1 MDGVATDS
9 IIEGVQL
16 IPLQRLPDQRGAVS
30 HMLKATDPHF
40 VRFGEIYF
48 SSAYPGVV
56 NAWKNHERV
65 ITNYACVFGDV
76 KFVLYDERDGSAS
89 KGICT
94 EVFLGNEN
102 YSLLVVPPGVWNGF
116 QGMSEPVAIVA
127 ICATEPHDP
136 TEFHRLEPADAR
148 IPYDWLK

>member
-48 SSAYPGVV
+48 SSVHPASSRRG
-56 NAWKNHERV
+56 KT
-65 ITNYACVFGDV
+65 TN
-76 KFVLYDERDGSAS
+76 E
-89 KGICT
+89 
-94 EVFLGNEN
+94 
-102 YSLLVVPPGVWNGF
+102 
-116 QGMSEPVAIVA
+116 
-127 ICATEPHDP
+127 
-136 TEFHRLEPADAR
+136 
-148 IPYDWLK
+148 